1 MKKYIFLAA
10 VLSSCITCPIGARPS
25 VTFGSKGS
33 SIVVDD
39 GSAFNI
45 VPDIV
50 SFDGGTF
57 NNTGYGVVSGGDM
70 YLKYGAYSYFNSNS
84 DFTGRINTSSNTI
97 QLGSNPLT
105 GGDTMIANPGG
116 LAGVQVKAV
125 PGENIL
131 RGQPLFFG
139 ENDLVIADESSLLNV
154 AIQNTVN
161 TNVTLN
167 GGVLRLQDDLRFG
180 DNAIINDSGWVLLNN
195 RRISLG
201 GQSAQWPGS
210 IIWLAAQDLQL
221 NSAINLTGNWL
232 FSGEGQINGNGNVLD
247 IAQGGQ
253 ILVAS
258 ESTLRLSSVQL
269 KGLGALGKIRLS
281 QSATL
286 ILSDVV
292 IEMADDYTVQSGT
305 WRIEGSSRVITK
317 DKILTFGDGPSG
329 FKGKLVVDR
338 VDFTY
343 DTLATLDRLNIQPAL
358 ILDPL
363 REHIEI
369 IGNGEIGT
377 IKRDTVTFH
386 NYKSE
391 SLLQKYAIVA
401 PYRKFQVYPELL
413 EDSSLNYDVL
423 IDGNSNFLGFTRTDE
438 QVFLIN
444 ENVQARTENII
455 MRDLSPKHISIAQ
468 GASLVFG
475 NKTMIT
481 LSRNEYLDYPWHF
494 QGNTILKGGGSVLE
508 LGPNGAIIVEGA
520 AASLLLDGLIIK
532 GLNGNNIRC
541 TGDSNTIQMR
551 GVKLVSSG
559 DFNFAHGAIHLVDD
573 VTITGPHAFRY
584 QSGDAFAILNNAT
597 LYLTRDAKF
606 VHDSQAG
613 PNTFTFE
620 DGSAALQLDGAT
632 FSSEN
637 PLTLAGGRFI
647 LRNQNY
653 ISQNITL
660 DPSLTIDLSGELLK
674 L

>member
-1 MKKYIFLAA
+1 MIKKYTPLLALMLGGLA
-10 VLSSCITCPIGARPS
+10 VHEGYGK
-25 VTFGSKGS
+25 VVFGSKTS

-39 GSAFNI
+39 QSAFNI
-45 VPDIV
+45 IPHLVT
-50 SFDGGTF
+50 FDGGTF
-57 NNTGYGVVSGGDM
+57 NNTGDGKVTGGDM
-70 YLKYGAYSYFNSNS
+70 YFKAGSYNFFNSIS
-84 DFTGRINTSSNTI
+84 DFTGRINTRSNTI
-97 QLGSNPLT
+97 QLGSNPIT

-116 LAGVQVKAV
+116 LAGVHIKAV

-139 ENDLVIADESSLLNV
+139 ENDLEIADEASLLNV

-180 DNAIINDSGWVLLNN
+180 DNAIIKDSGWVLLNN

-201 GQSAQWPGS
+201 GQFAQWTGS
-210 IIWLAAQDLQL
+210 IIWYAAQDLQL
-221 NSAINLTGNWL
+221 NSAVNLTGTWI
-232 FSGEGQINGNGNVLD
+232 FAGEGQINGNGNVID

-258 ESTLRLSSVQL
+258 GSTLRLSSVQI
-269 KGLGALGKIRLS
+269 KGLGPGKIRLS
-281 QSATL
+281 QDATL
-286 ILSDVV
+286 ILSGVV
-292 IEMADDYTVQSGT
+292 LEMADNYTVSSGT

-317 DKILTFGDGPSG
+317 DKILTFGDGPPG

-358 ILDPL
+358 INDPL

-401 PYRKFQVYPELL
+401 PYRKFQVYPELRD
-413 EDSSLNYDVL
+413 DSTLNYDVL

-438 QVFLIN
+438 QVFFVT
-444 ENVQARTENII
+444 ENVHARTQNII
-455 MRDLSPKHISIAQ
+455 MRDLSPKHISLAD

-481 LSRNEYLDYPWHF
+481 LSRNEYLDFPWYF
-494 QGNTILKGGGSVLE
+494 EGNTILKGGGCVLE
-508 LGPNGAIIVEGA
+508 LGPNGAIVAQGVA
-520 AASLLLDGLIIK
+520 ANLLLDGLIIK
-532 GLNGNNIRC
+532 GLNGNNLRC
-541 TGDSNTIQMR
+541 TGDSSKIQMR

-559 DFNFAHGAIHLVDD
+559 DYTYPSGGLELVDD
-573 VTITGPHAFRY
+573 VTITGPHTFTYA
-584 QSGDAFAILNNAT
+584 SPEPFAILNNAT
-597 LYLTRDAKF
+597 LYLTRNASF
-606 VHDSQAG
+606 VYNNPGMTNS
-613 PNTFTFE
+613 FTFE
-620 DGSAALQLDGAT
+620 EASAALQLDGAS
-632 FSSEN
+632 FVSKN
-637 PLTLAGGRFI
+637 PLTLSTGRLI
-647 LRNQNY
+647 VRNQNTM
-653 ISQNITL
+653 SGNITFA
-660 DPSLTIDLSGELLK
+660 PSLVLDQAGTLLRQ
-674 L
+674 